1 MTTAKTAAVTIMIIL
16 FRLDNGF
23 LVLVAATLL
32 LPLRRFPPS
41 DVFSDLSA
49 FTRAGFSV
57 FLSAAARTLTVAA
70 VSLRAADLSAASP
83 RFAGAGALLTGCSE
97 RIGLVSAA
105 DVCFAADTGVR
116 AGVGLTDC
124 AAGLFAAG
132 VTAVRGA
139 AACLVGVAVRAGV
152 AVRDVAEAVGFV
164 CASRVVTV
172 LAAGATAGFV
182 VAVLREAGFAAGAVG
197 FTGVLFLLL
206 SGKMKTP
213 FL

>member
-1 MTTAKTAAVTIMIIL
+1 MTTAKTAAVTIIIIL
-16 FRLDNGF
+16 FRFDNGF

-70 VSLRAADLSAASP
+70 VSLRAADLSATS
-83 RFAGAGALLTGCSE
+83 RLAGAGALLTGCSE

-139 AACLVGVAVRAGV
+139 AACLVGVAVRAGG

-164 CASRVVTV
+164 CASRAVTV

-206 SGKMKTP
+206 SGKMKNP
-213 FL
+213 LL